1 MKAFKKTVCAALCL
15 AMVFALCACGSQTN
29 DKAKKTNEND
39 NSRIANPVHESSAEK
54 FKAAGIV
61 MPEIDGKTPVYT
73 TIDGDETLYQADYGT
88 FTIRAQ
94 KTDEQKDISGMNYE
108 WTEDPTMT
116 LELLQ
121 GNPLFKLDGK
131 GAGIVYWYL
140 NGSSWSVGMTEG
152 ASVDTLK
159 SLYFKT
165 AELNPGGDGFLSNC
179 HLSRVNAQKSKN
191 IFYEARMRA
200 ISSRKSC
207 SEHR

>member
-1 MKAFKKTVCAALCL
+1 MKKLKNIICCALCL
-15 AMVFALCACGSQTN
+15 AMAAALCACSTQNDIAKIGKNAQT
-29 DKAKKTNEND
+29 
-39 NSRIANPVHESSAEK
+39 ANPVHESSAEE

-61 MPEIDGKTPVYT
+61 MPDIDGKTPAYT
-73 TIDGDETLYQADYGT
+73 TIDGGETLYQADYGS

-94 KTDEQKDISGMNYE
+94 KTDEQKDISGMHYE

-152 ASVDTLK
+152 ASVDILK

-165 AELNPGGDGFLSNC
+165 AELNPGDDGFLSN
-179 HLSRVNAQKSKN
+179 
-191 IFYEARMRA
+191 
-200 ISSRKSC
+200 
-207 SEHR
+207 

>member
-1 MKAFKKTVCAALCL
+1 MKKLKNIICCVLCL
-15 AMVFALCACGSQTN
+15 AMAAALCACSTQNKDKSNQT
-29 DKAKKTNEND
+29 
-39 NSRIANPVHESSAEK
+39 ANPVHESSAEE

-61 MPEIDGKTPVYT
+61 MPDIEGKTPAYT
-73 TIDGDETLYQADYGT
+73 TIDGSETLYQADYGS

-94 KTDEQKDISGMNYE
+94 KTDEQKDISGMHYE

-165 AELNPGGDGFLSNC
+165 AELNPGDDGFLSN
-179 HLSRVNAQKSKN
+179 
-191 IFYEARMRA
+191 
-200 ISSRKSC
+200 
-207 SEHR
+207 

>member
-1 MKAFKKTVCAALCL
+1 MKKLKNIICCAMCLVMAAAL
-15 AMVFALCACGSQTN
+15 FACSTQNDIAKNGKNAQT
-29 DKAKKTNEND
+29 
-39 NSRIANPVHESSAEK
+39 ANPVHESSAEE

-61 MPEIDGKTPVYT
+61 MPDIEGKTPSYT
-73 TIDGDETLYQADYGT
+73 TIDGGETLYQADYGS

-94 KTDEQKDISGMNYE
+94 KTDEQKDISGMHYE
-108 WTEDPTMT
+108 WTEDLMMT

-165 AELNPGGDGFLSNC
+165 AELNPGDDGFLSN
-179 HLSRVNAQKSKN
+179 
-191 IFYEARMRA
+191 
-200 ISSRKSC
+200 
-207 SEHR
+207 

>member
-1 MKAFKKTVCAALCL
+1 MKNFKKMICAALCL

-29 DKAKKTNEND
+29 DKAKKTDEND
-39 NSRIANPVHESSAEK
+39 NSRIANPVHESSAEE

-94 KTDEQKDISGMNYE
+94 KTDEQKDISGMSYE

-165 AELNPGGDGFLSNC
+165 AELNPGVDGFLSN
-179 HLSRVNAQKSKN
+179 
-191 IFYEARMRA
+191 
-200 ISSRKSC
+200 
-207 SEHR
+207 

>member
-39 NSRIANPVHESSAEK
+39 NNRIANPVHESSAEE

-108 WTEDPTMT
+108 WTELVCRHDGGRERGHP
-116 LELLQ
+116 EEPVLQ
-121 GNPLFKLDGK
+121 DRRAESRRRRLSLKLK
-131 GAGIVYWYL
+131 KA
-140 NGSSWSVGMTEG
+140 
-152 ASVDTLK
+152 
-159 SLYFKT
+159 LYKRR
-165 AELNPGGDGFLSNC
+165 C
-179 HLSRVNAQKSKN
+179 KW
-191 IFYEARMRA
+191 
-200 ISSRKSC
+200 
-207 SEHR
+207 

>member
-108 WTEDPTMT
+108 
-116 LELLQ
+116 
-121 GNPLFKLDGK
+121 
-131 GAGIVYWYL
+131 
-140 NGSSWSVGMTEG
+140 
-152 ASVDTLK
+152 
-159 SLYFKT
+159 
-165 AELNPGGDGFLSNC
+165 
-179 HLSRVNAQKSKN
+179 
-191 IFYEARMRA
+191 
-200 ISSRKSC
+200 
-207 SEHR
+207 